1 MAGEASGGPSPAC
14 DPGGGARGPEGGGGA
29 LTAGCCDDF
38 AKFPGTGK
46 DPGGLNASGPCGI
59 VSVASGGPWGG
70 RDIDTPGNGPAIG
83 AAFVGNGSPTSSGD
97 AFDDGAAPESGSN
110 PSDASGLGATEP
122 FATAAPKAAS
132 GAGGGPGAFLAKCAP
147 RTSTCPGGGA
157 LIVGDTPS
165 SPAGGAKGPGGGGGA
180 LRAGCNEVF
189 ANAPPAVKSAGADL
203 AKFPAEEKDPG
214 GLSAKGP
221 CGIVSA
227 DGGPRGGI
235 PGGGPEAPP
244 ALLNPS

>member
-1 MAGEASGGPSPAC
+1 MDGEASGGPSPAC

-70 RDIDTPGNGPAIG
+70 RDIDTPGSGPAIG

-110 PSDASGLGATEP
+110 PSDASGLGAT
-122 FATAAPKAAS
+122 
-132 GAGGGPGAFLAKCAP
+132 
-147 RTSTCPGGGA
+147 
-157 LIVGDTPS
+157 
-165 SPAGGAKGPGGGGGA
+165 GPGGGGGA

-214 GLSAKGP
+214 GVSAKGP